1 MRRGEKGVLIFI
13 AFVIVLM
20 MGWNAWNLGGRGEQD
35 TEIPFYSDAPPELR
49 TAGSEVYRK
58 YQCKKC
64 HSLWT
69 VKDIMQTVPAPA
81 LDGIGSL
88 RDEQWLYDYLSS
100 EDPQQIL
107 SSRLKKEY
115 QMPSFSNIPEQER
128 RQLAAYLASLK
139 VKDWYLDE
147 TRKAECRKLT
157 GGEC

>member
-13 AFVIVLM
+13 AVVVVLM
-20 MGWNAWNLGGRGEQD
+20 MAWNAWRLEGRSEQD
-35 TEIPFYSDAPPELR
+35 SEIPFYSDASPELR
-49 TAGSEVYRK
+49 TAGSMIYRK
-58 YQCKKC
+58 YQCKRC

-88 RDEQWLYDYLSS
+88 RSEQWLYDYLSS
-100 EDPQQIL
+100 ENPQKIL
-107 SSRLKKEY
+107 ASRLKKEY
-115 QMPSFSNIPEQER
+115 QMPSFSDMPEQER

-139 VKDWYLDE
+139 VRDWYLDE